1 MVRKCDFEN
10 FKSCASA
17 LSPYRQPSAAGI
29 RWFCHAGHNFANV
42 SDGHKQPLRA
52 HPVPFLI
59 LLASF
64 GQWLNLSVMPLR
76 MRECSR
82 FLLITLPLACRKVDA
97 TIAIMKTITA
107 LLALCTLTFAAIAEP
122 ALTIYNQNFAVVRD
136 TVPLDLKAGANP
148 VVYSGATAQVE
159 PDSVILRDPAGKH
172 SLQILEQNYRNDPV
186 SQELL
191 LSLFEGKTIDFQN
204 IRTKDNTQIT
214 ELIPGKIVRSGF
226 VPGGGNTQPI
236 IEVNGKL
243 QFSLPGEP
251 LFPDLGSDTILKPA
265 FNWLLQS
272 DKAGSFDAEVGYV
285 TEGFDWSASYNLVSP
300 EKGDLCD
307 LVGWITMNNNS
318 GKAFENAKIK
328 LMAGDVN
335 KIQPPGGMGGAM
347 FSRRAMPMAMLAMD
361 SAAPVSEKA
370 FDEFHLYSIARPT
383 TLHDHETKQ
392 VEFVHAE
399 KMFAP
404 TIYVYDGTQGYQFYG
419 LNYDRGY
426 GQSDNKKIIVQ
437 REFKNAETNQ
447 LGIALPAGKLRFYR
461 RDDDGQLQF
470 VGENTIDHT
479 PRNET
484 VRITTGNS
492 FDLVGERKQT
502 DFHVDTAEKWMDET
516 FEIKLR
522 NRKKTDAVE
531 IRVVEHLYRWSNWSI
546 TAKSDE
552 FTKKDSQT
560 IEFRI
565 PVKPDEEKTVTYTV
579 HYSW

>member
-1 MVRKCDFEN
+1 MK
-10 FKSCASA
+10 
-17 LSPYRQPSAAGI
+17 I
-29 RWFCHAGHNFANV
+29 
-42 SDGHKQPLRA
+42 
-52 HPVPFLI
+52 
-59 LLASF
+59 LASI
-64 GQWLNLSVMPLR
+64 LSLGAAA
-76 MRECSR
+76 
-82 FLLITLPLACRKVDA
+82 TLAA
-97 TIAIMKTITA
+97 
-107 LLALCTLTFAAIAEP
+107 FAQP

-136 TVPLDLKAGANP
+136 TVPLDLKSGATA

-191 LSLFEGKTIDFQN
+191 LSLFEGKTIDFEN
-204 IRTKDNTQIT
+204 VRMKDSTQTT

-226 VPGGGNTQPI
+226 VPGGEAQSPI
-236 IEVNGKL
+236 IEVDGKL
-243 QFSLPGEP
+243 QFSLPGQP
-251 LFPDLGSDTILKPA
+251 LFPDLGNDTILKPA
-265 FNWLLQS
+265 FNWLLQT
-272 DKAGSFDAEVGYV
+272 DKPGKFDAEVGYI

-300 EKGDLCD
+300 EKGDFCD

-318 GKAFENAKIK
+318 GKTFENAKIK

-335 KIQPPGGMGGAM
+335 KIQPQNFGMLRNRIMTMDASAGAE
-347 FSRRAMPMAMLAMD
+347 
-361 SAAPVSEKA
+361 APAVTEKA

-404 TIYVYDGTQGYQFYG
+404 TIYVYDGAAGYQFYG
-419 LNYDRGY
+419 LNYDQGY
-426 GQSDNKKIIVQ
+426 GQTDNKKISVM
-437 REFKNAETNQ
+437 REFVNAETNH

-484 VRITTGNS
+484 VRVTTGNS

-502 DFHVDTAEKWMDET
+502 NFRVDTGDKWIDET

-522 NRKKTDAVE
+522 NRKKDAPVE
-531 IRVVEHLYRWSNWSI
+531 IRVVEHLYRWSNWNI
-546 TAKSDE
+546 TAKSDD
-552 FTKKDSQT
+552 FVKKDSQT
-560 IEFRI
+560 IEFRV
-565 PVKPDEEKTVTYTV
+565 PVKPDEERTVTYTV

>member
-1 MVRKCDFEN
+1 M
-10 FKSCASA
+10 
-17 LSPYRQPSAAGI
+17 YRQT
-29 RWFCHAGHNFANV
+29 
-42 SDGHKQPLRA
+42 SDK
-52 HPVPFLI
+52 
-59 LLASF
+59 
-64 GQWLNLSVMPLR
+64 
-76 MRECSR
+76 
-82 FLLITLPLACRKVDA
+82 
-97 TIAIMKTITA
+97 IMKT
-107 LLALCTLTFAAIAEP
+107 LASILFLGAAASLAASAQP

-136 TVPLDLKAGANP
+136 TVPLDLKSGANA

-159 PDSVILRDPAGKH
+159 PDSVILRDPAGRH

-191 LSLFEGKTIDFQN
+191 LSLFEGKTIDFEN
-204 IRTKDNTQIT
+204 ERMRDNTQTREI
-214 ELIPGKIVRSGF
+214 ISGKIIRSGF
-226 VPGGGNTQPI
+226 VPGGEAQQPI
-236 IEVNGKL
+236 IEVDGKL
-243 QFSLPGEP
+243 QFTLPGQP
-251 LFPDLGSDTILKPA
+251 LFPDLGDDTILKPA

-272 DKAGSFDAEVGYV
+272 DKPGKFDAEVGYI
-285 TEGFDWSASYNLVSP
+285 TGGFDWSASYNLVSP
-300 EKGDLCD
+300 EKGDLVD

-318 GKAFENAKIK
+318 GKTFENAKIK

-335 KIQPPGGMGGAM
+335 KIQPQTFGGRRYRVTALAAGAM
-347 FSRRAMPMAMLAMD
+347 D
-361 SAAPVSEKA
+361 ENAPAVTEKA

-399 KMFAP
+399 KMLAP
-404 TIYVYDGTQGYQFYG
+404 TIYVYDGAAGYQFYG
-419 LNYDRGY
+419 LNTDQGY
-426 GQSDNKKIIVQ
+426 GESGNKKVMVM
-437 REFKNAETNQ
+437 REFVNAETNQ

-484 VRITTGNS
+484 VRVTTGNA

-502 DFHVDTAEKWMDET
+502 NFKSNIFNTIDES

-522 NRKKTDAVE
+522 NHKKEPVE
-531 IRVVEHLYRWSNWSI
+531 IRVVEHLYRWSNWKI
-546 TAKSDE
+546 TAKSDD
-552 FTKKDSQT
+552 FVKKDSQT
-560 IEFRI
+560 IEFRV